1 MRIGMV
7 TACYKPVINGVTRMV
22 ALYKQYLEQ
31 AGHEVTI
38 FTLGEA
44 APAGDEPGV
53 VRSPG
58 LPLGQTGYYFGVRY
72 TRPAQNLLAQM
83 DILHC
88 HHLLMSVEL
97 AHRYAHCPI
106 VYTNHTRYDLY
117 AAAYSHLPLTTTR
130 ALLRQVWPALASLG
144 DVVIAPSASV
154 KEVLKQFGIHTPIE
168 VIPNGIDLNLFYAPT
183 RPRSKSDLSI
193 PETSPLLAFVGRLAT
208 EKNLETLL
216 DQFKQVHDQAKSVG
230 HMVHLMLVGDGPLQ
244 RKLPGWLAEKQLSGI
259 VHLMGA
265 VPYDE
270 VANWLAAADLFI
282 SASVSEVHPLTI
294 IEAMAAGLPVVGVS
308 SPGLVDTVQPGI
320 TGVLVD
326 QPEKLAEATLAL
338 IRDEPMRQT
347 MSAAARQA
355 SQQYDIHY
363 TIEQTLALYAR
374 LLQNKQAKPGRR
386 PIMSG

>member
-22 ALYKQYLEQ
+22 SLYKQYLEQ
-31 AGHEVTI
+31 LGHEVTV

-44 APAGDEPGV
+44 DPTGDEPGV

-72 TRPAQNLLAQM
+72 TRPAQDLLAQM

-117 AAAYSHLPLTTTR
+117 AAAYSHLPLNTTR

-154 KEVLKQFGIHTPIE
+154 KEVLQQYGIRIPIE
-168 VIPNGIDLNLFYAPT
+168 VIPNGIDLNLFYAPS
-183 RPRSKSDLSI
+183 RPRHKSDLSI
-193 PETSPLLAFVGRLAT
+193 PESATLLAFVGRLAV
-208 EKNLETLL
+208 EKNIESLL
-216 DQFKQVHDQAKSVG
+216 DQFKQVYAQAQAMG
-230 HMVHLMLVGDGPLQ
+230 RIVHLMLVGDGPLQ
-244 RKLPGWLAEKQLSGI
+244 RKLPGWLAEKQLVGL
-259 VHLMGA
+259 VHLVGA
-265 VPYDE
+265 MPYHE

-308 SPGLVDTVQPGI
+308 SPGLVDTIQS
-320 TGVLVD
+320 GVIGLLVER
-326 QPEKLAEATLAL
+326 PEQLADATLSL
-338 IRDEPMRQT
+338 ILDEPKRQR
-347 MSAAARQA
+347 MSAAARQT
-355 SQQYDIHY
+355 SQQYDIRY
-363 TIEQTLALYAR
+363 TVKQTLALYAR
-374 LLQNKQAKPGRR
+374 LQHTRQAKPGRH
-386 PIMSG
+386 PILSG